1 MMATMRLRVEGM
13 HCPACSALVRREF
26 SSVPG
31 TLSVSVDLAAG
42 EAEVVRSEGSPEDA
56 RPAYAEIAAKFGYRV
71 VPEDGAPAESGGAS
85 VSSARPIAAAVRDWI
100 LGAAIAAAGILGIS
114 MLMKVLPGPDLTAA
128 GAGIGVA
135 FLTGIAASLS
145 SCLAMV
151 GTIIIGISATAA
163 AKRPGMASVA
173 QANLAFQAGRIGGF
187 ALLGAVLGLI
197 GGRLVLTGT
206 AIGTMTLFASL
217 VMAFI
222 GLRILGFLPSF
233 AEMRARIFGSG
244 SSRPGGAER
253 AIDALALKGNSVARA
268 LVGALTF
275 FLPCGFTQGMQALA
289 LASGNP
295 ATGAALLGVFALG
308 TAPVLFAAGFASG
321 ATTGGKYMFLKKAVG
336 IIVVGFA
343 VITAANAVPLLSFGN
358 ERLYEGPAASPPPAA
373 SEYFE
378 ASMSVTAKGF
388 EPAVIRVPKGAKV
401 RWTVK
406 GVAVSGCTN
415 AVIIPAL
422 KLRFRVSQGKDS
434 VVEFDPGNRKELPFS
449 CWMGMV
455 RGKFV
460 FE

>member
-1 MMATMRLRVEGM
+1 MATLKLRVEGM
-13 HCPACSALVRREF
+13 HCPACSTLIRREF

-42 EAEVVRSEGSPEDA
+42 EAEVVRSDGPDMES
-56 RPAYAEIAAKFGYRV
+56 RSAYAEKAAKFGYRV
-71 VPEDGAPAESGGAS
+71 VPEDGAPRVDGAAGDNA
-85 VSSARPIAAAVRDWI
+85 ARTLTVAVRDWV
-100 LGAAIAAAGILGIS
+100 LGAAIAAAVIWAIS
-114 MLMKVLPGPDLTAA
+114 ALMKILPGPDATAA
-128 GAGIGVA
+128 GAGVGVA

-163 AKRPGMASVA
+163 AKKPGIASIVR
-173 QANLAFQAGRIGGF
+173 ANLSFQAGRIVGF
-187 ALLGAVLGLI
+187 ALLGAVLGLV

-206 AIGTMTLFASL
+206 AIGTMTLFASI
-217 VMAFI
+217 VMAFL

-233 AEMRARIFGSG
+233 AEIRARLFGSK
-244 SSRPGGAER
+244 STAPTRTER
-253 AIDALALKGNSVARA
+253 AIDALAMKGNFAARA

-275 FLPCGFTQGMQALA
+275 FLPCGFTQGMQAIA
-289 LASGNP
+289 LASGNA
-295 ATGAALLGVFALG
+295 ATGAALLGFFALG
-308 TAPVLFAAGFASG
+308 TAPVLFGAGFASG
-321 ATTGGKYMFLKKAVG
+321 VTTGGKYVFLKKAVG
-336 IIVVGFA
+336 IIVLGFA
-343 VITAANAVPLLSFGN
+343 VMTAANAVPLLSFGS
-358 ERLYEGPAASPPPAA
+358 EKLYEGAAEPAPPAA
-373 SEYFE
+373 TDFFE
-378 ASMSVTAKGF
+378 ASMSVTARGF
-388 EPAVIRVPKGAKV
+388 EPAVIRVPKGTKI

-415 AVIIPAL
+415 AIIIPAL
-422 KLRFRVSQGKDS
+422 KVRFPVAQGKNA